1 MKFFEN
7 LMNFLKFKESE
18 DYDFVL
24 PDADASQDSQT
35 TNNSPELDP
44 LKNVNESK
52 SRTAVTCY
60 FVQAIVLIET
70 AEFFD
75 KGRAGC
81 RNNQQRC

>member
-44 LKNVNESK
+44 LKNVNEIDCIINLK
-52 SRTAVTCY
+52 IFFCFFY
-60 FVQAIVLIET
+60 IET
-70 AEFFD
+70 
-75 KGRAGC
+75 KY
-81 RNNQQRC
+81 

>member
-35 TNNSPELDP
+35 TNNFS
-44 LKNVNESK
+44 
-52 SRTAVTCY
+52 
-60 FVQAIVLIET
+60 
-70 AEFFD
+70 
-75 KGRAGC
+75 
-81 RNNQQRC
+81 